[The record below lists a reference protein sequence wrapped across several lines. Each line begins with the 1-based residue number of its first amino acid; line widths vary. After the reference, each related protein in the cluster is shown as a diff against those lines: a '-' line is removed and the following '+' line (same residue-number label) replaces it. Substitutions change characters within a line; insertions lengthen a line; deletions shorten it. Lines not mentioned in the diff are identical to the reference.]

1 MNPVIN
7 IAAYKFLPLY
17 ELRARRARLQE
28 LCKAQD
34 LKGTILLSPEGI
46 NLFVAGTAAG
56 IDQLVTELRSWP
68 GLADLQ
74 PKVSE
79 TDHQPFRRMLVR
91 LKKEIIA
98 FGVEGID
105 PARRTSPKLP
115 ARELKRWLDEG
126 RPITLLDTRNDYEVK
141 LGTFRNALPIGI
153 DHFRDFPD
161 AVARLPA
168 DLKEQPIVMFCTG
181 GIRCEKAG
189 PFMEREGFKS
199 VFQLDGGILKY
210 FEEVGGE
217 HYDGECFV
225 FDQRV
230 GVDPSLHETG
240 SSQCFRCQSPLSV
253 ADQQHEHYVPGV
265 SCPFCF
271 KTPAEHMAATIARRH
286 EQIGRFNGSLP
297 GGTPY
302 DHFKPVTIPAAC
314 DGKSLLDALCAVFPH
329 ISAHT
334 WLGRFADGRL
344 MSAAGAPLPP
354 DHVVRAGERYL
365 HKIPAVIEPDVDMR
379 IQLLHEDEAV
389 IVLNKPAP
397 LPMHAGGRFYRNTL
411 QHVLETLYAPQKP
424 RPSHRLDAN
433 TTGVVVVARTRHFA
447 GYIQPQFARG
457 EVEKVYLVRVQGHPP
472 TDEFDCDA
480 SISTDPGKLGTRTVT
495 EDSGLAAL
503 TQFRVQERLADGTAV
518 LQARPF
524 TGRTNQIRIHL
535 AHLGFPVLGDQAYLA
550 GAAGG
555 DDGSLGNRQ
564 ALVVGDSQT
573 LALGSPP
580 LCLHAWKIGFRH
592 PLDEQKVTFTA
603 PPPAWLHPPKEAGPY

>member
-17 ELRARRARLQE
+17 ELRALRARLQG
-28 LCKAQD
+28 LCKAAD

-46 NLFVAGTAAG
+46 NLFVAGTSAG
-56 IDQLVTELRSWP
+56 IGQLLTELRSWP

-74 PKVSE
+74 PKFSE
-79 TDHQPFRRMLVR
+79 TEHQPFRRMLVR

-105 PARRTSPKLP
+105 PARRTSPKLS

-141 LGTFRNALPIGI
+141 LGTFKNALPIGI
-153 DHFRDFPD
+153 DHFREFPD
-161 AVARLPA
+161 AVARLPPQ
-168 DLKEQPIVMFCTG
+168 LKEQPIVMFCTG

-199 VFQLDGGILKY
+199 VYQLDGGILKY
-210 FEEVGGE
+210 FEECGGE

-230 GVDPSLHETG
+230 GVDPTLHETG

-253 ADQQHEHYVPGV
+253 ADQQHEHYVAGV

-271 KTPAEHMAATIARRH
+271 KTPDEQMAATIARRH
-286 EQIGRFNGSLP
+286 AQIDRLNVSLP
-297 GGTPY
+297 GSRPY
-302 DHFKPVTIPAAC
+302 DHYKPVTIPSHC
-314 DGKSLLDALCAVFPH
+314 DGRSLLATLCAIFPHIPAQTWLERFSQGRLLDA
-329 ISAHT
+329 
-334 WLGRFADGRL
+334 
-344 MSAAGAPLPP
+344 AGQPALP
-354 DHVVRAGERYL
+354 DQMVRAAERYQ

-379 IQLLHEDEAV
+379 IQLLHEDEALL
-389 IVLNKPAP
+389 VLNKPAP

-411 QHVLETLYAPQKP
+411 QHVLETVYAPQKP

-472 TDEFDCDA
+472 LDEFDCDA
-480 SISTDPGKLGTRTVT
+480 SISTDPGKLGSRTVDP
-495 EDSGLAAL
+495 DSGLAAL
-503 TQFRVQERLADGTAV
+503 TGFRVQQRLADGTAV
-518 LQARPF
+518 LEARPL

-535 AHLGFPVLGDQAYLA
+535 AHLGFPVLGDPAYLP
-550 GAAGG
+550 G
-555 DDGSLGNRQ
+555 R
-564 ALVVGDSQT
+564 ALGDSQT
-573 LALGSPP
+573 LAIGDPP

-592 PLDEQKVTFTA
+592 PLDQRRVTFTA
-603 PPPAWLHPPKEAGPY
+603 PPPQWLHPLAGAGTY